1 MGKYFKNLLRVFI
14 CFSLFLLFSCEVVS
28 DSDPMDCSPPGSSV
42 NGISQARALEWL
54 PFLSPGDL
62 LDPGTEPG
70 SSALQADSLPPEP
83 PGNQRMKEAA
93 QLVR

>member
-1 MGKYFKNLLRVFI
+1 MGKYFKNLLRVFS

-62 LDPGTEPG
+62 PNPGIEPESPALAGRFFTTKPPG
-70 SSALQADSLPPEP
+70 SPFVLLI
-83 PGNQRMKEAA
+83 R
-93 QLVR
+93 V